1 MEIVLGYIESL
12 MYWRAH
18 RVANQPTFMSRRTP
32 LSAEDA
38 RGNAHTRVNLC
49 GKLVHAEASAY
60 TNIPPI
66 SFAEQK
72 LIPTAEIKNYMLS
85 RLSCFAP
92 QDNTTNRLQYM
103 DDYTIAS
110 MLEHNMYNLA
120 TCEHMRAAE
129 VSAEKITT
137 HATHATPT
145 RATRATPTRA
155 TRATR
160 ASAAKIISND
170 DSVWSQK
177 SYLIE
182 HLHGVRLSPHVT
194 ASAPLNIFVPR
205 EQRGLSQ
212 KDKRLTYINTPL
224 PRGMIY
230 QLVITS
236 HEKKRFG
243 LPPTLKLYIISP
255 ELAVLFAAQKLQT
268 LCLGN
273 VCPSTSCYMH
283 TRGKQLFVHNVISL
297 VNEVCGTYGR
307 DPLTAS
313 VMSYGLRPLTS
324 VQKIRRCAT
333 AMKGVHGCKS
343 LLAALDYCN
352 DNLASAFEGAVA
364 SALMLPTKFG
374 GINFPPL
381 EINQTRSLAASS
393 ALTPHHQS
401 ITPDLSSKEHRLIIE
416 CNGLAFH
423 KSNEAIKEDHRRLRD
438 YVTHSERHIPLTM
451 SDIKNSFVLSKTLEE
466 IVAACHDTLGVDKSA
481 YLRKVIHNAKLRP
494 ARQIMLDVQLF

>member
-1 MEIVLGYIESL
+1 MYMEIVLGYIESL

-18 RVANQPTFMSRRTP
+18 RVANQPTFMPRRTP

-60 TNIPPI
+60 TSIPPI

-72 LIPTAEIKNYMLS
+72 QIPTAEIKNYMLS

-92 QDNTTNRLQYM
+92 QANDMNCMRYT

-110 MLEHNMYNLA
+110 MLEHNMYNRA
-120 TCEHMRAAE
+120 TCEHMRAAD
-129 VSAEKITT
+129 
-137 HATHATPT
+137 ATPT
-145 RATRATPTRA
+145 RATAPCTTRA
-155 TRATR
+155 TRTR
-160 ASAAKIISND
+160 AAKITSND

-224 PRGMIY
+224 PRGMLY

-236 HEKKRFG
+236 HEKKRFE

-255 ELAVLFAAQKLQT
+255 ELAVLFAAQKLQI

-273 VCPSTSCYMH
+273 MCPSASCYMH

-324 VQKIRRCAT
+324 VQRIRRCAT

-381 EINQTRSLAASS
+381 EINQTRVLAASS
-393 ALTPHHQS
+393 TLTPHHQS

-423 KSNEAIKEDHRRLRD
+423 KSNDAIKEDHRRLRD
-438 YVTHSERHIPLTM
+438 YVTHNERHIPLTM

-481 YLRKVIHNAKLRP
+481 YLRKVIHNAKLQP

>member
-1 MEIVLGYIESL
+1 
-12 MYWRAH
+12 
-18 RVANQPTFMSRRTP
+18 
-32 LSAEDA
+32 
-38 RGNAHTRVNLC
+38 
-49 GKLVHAEASAY
+49 
-60 TNIPPI
+60 
-66 SFAEQK
+66 
-72 LIPTAEIKNYMLS
+72 ML
-85 RLSCFAP
+85 
-92 QDNTTNRLQYM
+92 
-103 DDYTIAS
+103 
-110 MLEHNMYNLA
+110 
-120 TCEHMRAAE
+120 
-129 VSAEKITT
+129 
-137 HATHATPT
+137 
-145 RATRATPTRA
+145 
-155 TRATR
+155 
-160 ASAAKIISND
+160 
-170 DSVWSQK
+170 
-177 SYLIE
+177 
-182 HLHGVRLSPHVT
+182 
-194 ASAPLNIFVPR
+194 
-205 EQRGLSQ
+205 
-212 KDKRLTYINTPL
+212 
-224 PRGMIY
+224 Y

-273 VCPSTSCYMH
+273 VCPSASCYMH

-297 VNEVCGTYGR
+297 VHEVCGTYGR

-381 EINQTRSLAASS
+381 EINQTRALAASS

-438 YVTHSERHIPLTM
+438 YVTHNERHIPLTM

-466 IVAACHDTLGVDKSA
+466 IVSACHDTLGVDKSA
-481 YLRKVIHNAKLRP
+481 YLRKVIHNARLQP